1 MTISA
6 QNISSVLQK
15 RRAFGNLTLTPF
27 EIEARLSTGPDFSA
41 DDAGVCTSLENSA
54 SFSRDESSGR
64 LVFND

>member
-15 RRAFGNLTLTPF
+15 RRAFGNLTLTAF
-27 EIEARLSTGPDFSA
+27 EIEARLSTGPDIGA
-41 DDAGVCTSLENSA
+41 DDSGVSTRLENSA